1 MQSNS
6 RSLDEPS
13 TLLALGGLGII
24 AVTVGLLMW
33 NKVPPMVA
41 MVVTPILG
49 ALLMGFA
56 VASARPAASIS
67 G

>member
-1 MQSNS
+1 M
-6 RSLDEPS
+6 DEPS
-13 TLLALGGLGII
+13 TLLTLGGLGII

-33 NKVPPMVA
+33 NKVSPVVA

-49 ALLMGFA
+49 ALLTGFG
-56 VASARPAASIS
+56 VASARPAASIN